1 MPDEKKNKKREYE
14 KNRYYTMLEEKNK
27 KREYA
32 RNRYCN
38 MSEEKKFKKRVC
50 KKQISHNDKGML
62 IIEIN

>member
-1 MPDEKKNKKREYE
+1 
-14 KNRYYTMLEEKNK
+14 MLEEKNK
-27 KREYA
+27 KKEYA

-38 MSEEKKFKKRVC
+38 ISEEKKFKKRVC